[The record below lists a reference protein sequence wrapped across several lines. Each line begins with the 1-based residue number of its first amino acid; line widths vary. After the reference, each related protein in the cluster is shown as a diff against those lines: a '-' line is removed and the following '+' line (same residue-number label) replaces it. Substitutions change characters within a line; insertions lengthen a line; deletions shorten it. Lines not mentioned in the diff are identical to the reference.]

1 MWRNYTNSEFLCDFG
16 LKNTNFD
23 LHARF
28 PAIPNSPTPKSHKHS
43 EIRDISDTVQ
53 GLGLVLVR
61 NDQPFDLPYPYG
73 EYRRSGVYGGHGY
86 MAKMGCLG
94 HNFRAMYL
102 LLIVPIPKHLSSL
115 LVIRSHELPNL
126 KIWAETVLIRPRT
139 TYFSGGYFA
148 RGVKSTRENGQSYKQ
163 P

>member
-1 MWRNYTNSEFLCDFG
+1 MWRNYTNSEFLRDFG
-16 LKNTNFD
+16 LKNTKFD
-23 LHARF
+23 LRARF

-73 EYRRSGVYGGHGY
+73 EYRGSGVYGVYGY
-86 MAKMGCLG
+86 MAKMHRLG

-115 LVIRSHELPNL
+115 LVRTSYELPNL
-126 KIWAETVLIRPRT
+126 KI
-139 TYFSGGYFA
+139 
-148 RGVKSTRENGQSYKQ
+148 
-163 P
+163 